1 MSFPQYFHQICIQI
15 SPMTELSS
23 FYLQHLESVMQRLKE
38 GLNKHY
44 FYHDVRHTL
53 DVIEQSQAIGK
64 LEGVSE
70 RELEILKIAA
80 LFHDTGFLK
89 VRSGHEQASVDFF
102 ESANGLSELTPED
115 RNLVVGC
122 IKATHMPQNP
132 QNHLE
137 RILCDADLDYLGRDD
152 FSLIGENLFLEM
164 SACGE
169 MSDRFSWD
177 NLQVKFMEAHAYH
190 TASNKNRRD
199 LKKNDNLSDV
209 RLRIAQKR

>member
-1 MSFPQYFHQICIQI
+1 
-15 SPMTELSS
+15 MTELSS
-23 FYLQHLESVMQRLKE
+23 FYLKHLESVLQRLKD
-38 GLNKHY
+38 GLHKHY

-70 RELEILKIAA
+70 KELEILKIAA

-102 ESANGLSELTPED
+102 ESAGGLNELTSED
-115 RNLVVGC
+115 CNTIIGC

-132 QNHLE
+132 QNQLE
-137 RILCDADLDYLGRDD
+137 QILCDADLDYLGRDD

-169 MSDRFSWD
+169 MSDRYTWD
-177 NLQVKFMEAHAYH
+177 NLQVKFLEAHTYH
-190 TASNKNRRD
+190 TPSNQARRN
-199 LKKNDNLSDV
+199 KKKYENLSDV
-209 RLRIAQKR
+209 RLRVAQKK

>member
-1 MSFPQYFHQICIQI
+1 
-15 SPMTELSS
+15 MTELNA
-23 FYLQHLESVMQRLKE
+23 FYLQNLEPVLQRLKD

-44 FYHDVRHTL
+44 YYHDVRHTL

-64 LEGVSE
+64 LEGVTD

-102 ESANGLSELTPED
+102 QAIGGLSALTYED
-115 RNLVVGC
+115 CDIITGC
-122 IKATHMPQNP
+122 IRATHMPQNP
-132 QNHLE
+132 QNLLE

-169 MSDRFSWD
+169 MSDRFTWD
-177 NLQVKFMEAHAYH
+177 NLQVKFLEGHNYH
-190 TASNKNRRD
+190 TAANQIRRAE
-199 LKKNDNLSDV
+199 KKAENLSEV
-209 RLRIAQKR
+209 RLRVAQKS